1 MENNPAPTS
10 QVFTLEN
17 IEYSIQLAIIN
28 ENIIISVKPIK
39 PDFPFYYEFK
49 SNLEGLCKIN
59 KVFLIFDSL
68 QEIKEFL
75 TEFTSKK
82 ENVSLLDSYTNENEE
97 EYITINI
104 KYNIGKINKSI
115 RFNLIMVITDDKKM
129 IKYLV
134 KKLKQI
140 KIDKTMESF
149 GSLFDSKLI
158 TDISQINLIKSGI
171 KNLDNSKKI
180 KLTLLFRA
188 SRDGDSISAFH
199 NKVDGISPTIS
210 LIQTKKNNYIFGGFT
225 DHSWDSNSG
234 CVKTNNTFMFSFNK
248 NKIYMGKNGGHI
260 HCAKDYGPWFCGG
273 AGVYQDHYFNTNN
286 SYQWELTENK
296 PRFDGFTEDFE
307 LVGGSKNF
315 TVNEVEVFKVEY
327 INN

>member
-17 IEYSIQLAIIN
+17 IEYSFQLSIIN

-49 SNLEGLCKIN
+49 SNLEGLSKIN
-59 KVFLIFDSL
+59 KIFLIFDSL
-68 QEIKEFL
+68 SEIKEFL

-82 ENVSLLDSYTNENEE
+82 ENISLLDSYTNENEE

-115 RFNLIMVITDDKKM
+115 TFNLIMIITDDKKM
-129 IKYLV
+129 IKYLT

-140 KIDKTMESF
+140 KIDKTKESSL
-149 GSLFDSKLI
+149 SLFDSKLI

-171 KNLDNSKKI
+171 KNLDNSKKL
-180 KLTLLFRA
+180 KLILLFRA
-188 SRDGDSISAFH
+188 SRDGDTISAFH

-210 LIQTKKNNYIFGGFT
+210 LIQTKNNYIFGGFT

-248 NKIYMGKNGGHI
+248 NKIYMGKNGGFI
-260 HCAKDYGPWFCGG
+260 HCSKDCGPWFCSG
-273 AGVYQDHYFNTNN
+273 AGVYQDHYFKTNN
-286 SYQWELTENK
+286 SYQWKLSENK
-296 PRFDGFTEDFE
+296 SRFDGFTEDFE
-307 LVGGSKNF
+307 LVGGSQFF